1 MKKLFYYVL
10 AITVAAIAAV
20 SCNKGEEDH
29 IVKEET
35 SFCYTFTIAD
45 DITKATLDGQGVQWV
60 SGDKVGMYIV
70 ESDGVTEV
78 YTGYANVDV
87 NNSPKAIK
95 LYSKKAI
102 PAGAIAYTYFPQ
114 HSNGNKTATV
124 IRFDAEQQG
133 GGKSVMPMV
142 GLPFT
147 VKTEVPLTG
156 SGNNAKAETNGVIH
170 FLNLG
175 AIIDFKVFGENFN
188 TETIQSIKFKA
199 TGKKVNN
206 EAVNP
211 VSVCG
216 HATLDVTQIN
226 LQNSSCLDLAFNDA
240 EHVSDSA
247 VVMQQ
252 VPVAAGSDDATS
264 IYMVVAPGS
273 YSGAITIETDAAYYT
288 FPFDYTKGISL
299 SRNTVK
305 HISIDLANCTSRVEK
320 PQFFTWDLSIDQTV
334 SASEDALRWEYRG
347 FSMEVNK
354 SSASTNANNY
364 YPGTSGQ
371 SYTSTRFYKNS
382 SLTITPNMGHSTIA
396 KVEFAATTTGYA
408 DALKASTWT
417 NASAAISAKDPQL
430 VIVTPEDG
438 TAAISATIGGTC
450 GFTLVTVHYTGEL
463 AEGPADPELAFE
475 NAQHEPVTAVEIAL
489 ADKDNFVA
497 PVLIQPEGLTI
508 TWSSSNPAV
517 ASFEDDVLSIN
528 AKGTTTITASSAP
541 TDMYLAGSASYTLTV
556 TDETPD
562 FTTVAQLNAL
572 ATSSEASF
580 SGTLTGAV
588 VSFVPNSGNAIIKDE
603 TGSVLLYKTNHGL
616 LQGQT
621 FSGKVNVTVK
631 LYNGCAELLACDAT
645 FTGEGA
651 VIQPLTI
658 TLASLVGHL
667 DTYQNA
673 YVKVEGLIVSSVDS
687 RNISVTDGD
696 SNTYIVFAKTA
707 DACLAGDII
716 NVVGT
721 IAHFGSDDQITAW
734 TTDAITVTGHLAA
747 SHTVTLTQPTGNAA
761 DAGCSIAATVS
772 GNPFTSGETLEEGT
786 VVTLTA
792 TEGEGFSFSS
802 WSIEGASPSDANAKQ
817 TTFTVGTSDVSI
829 SANFSSVTGEA
840 PDPETIDF
848 STLSL
853 DNGKEYKDPFDGGNF
868 AVTFSSGSK
877 YYNTGTAM
885 RVYGEGSFTVSS
897 AYTMAKIE
905 LTFGS
910 GDGSNAITTNPAT
923 YENGTWT
930 GSSNSVVF
938 SVGGSTGHRR
948 IKAIKVTY
956 EGNTPPAPTYS
967 VTWANPTQAGCSISA
982 TVEGNAI
989 SSGDEFEE
997 STVVSIT
1004 ATEGTG
1010 FTFSG
1015 WTISGASVTNSTSKS
1030 TEFTVGTT
1038 AVNFSA
1044 SFTQSSGGNGT
1055 ATFSPDDFSGQ
1066 GTSGTG
1072 SAISATVSGITFA
1085 CDKGFGT
1092 EQIRCY
1098 SGAKI
1103 TISAESGKTIKSIS
1117 FTFSGS
1123 YTGGME
1129 TSYSDLSTSTW
1140 EKTLTSQARLS
1151 AITVTYN

>member
-1 MKKLFYYVL
+1 MKKLFYSAL
-10 AITVAAIAAV
+10 AIVVAAFATV
-20 SCNKGEEDH
+20 SCNRKGEEDH
-29 IVKEET
+29 NIQEGRY
-35 SFCYTFTIAD
+35 YTFNIVD
-45 DITKATLDGQGVQWV
+45 DLTKATLGDNGVNWEDK
-60 SGDKVGMYIV
+60 DKVGMFIV
-70 ESDGVTEV
+70 NGETPIFS
-78 YTGYANVDV
+78 GYANVDV
-87 NNSPKAIK
+87 TTTPKSVI
-95 LYSKKAI
+95 LYSKTAI
-102 PAGAIAYTYFPQ
+102 PAGSKAYAYYPQSSGDNNSQTNAI
-114 HSNGNKTATV
+114 
-124 IRFDAEQQG
+124 IRFKSEQDG
-133 GGKSVMPMV
+133 GTVSAMPMAGV
-142 GLPFT
+142 PFT
-147 VKTEVPLTG
+147 VENEVPL
-156 SGNNAKAETNGVIH
+156 SGNKAETNGEIK

-175 AIIDFKVFGENFN
+175 AIIDFKIHATDYA
-188 TETIQSIKFKA
+188 TETVESVEFKA
-199 TGKKVNN
+199 TSKNNSAGKA
-206 EAVNP
+206 AVTGN
-211 VSVCG
+211 
-216 HATLDVTQIN
+216 ATLDLTGIN
-226 LQNSSCLDLAFNDA
+226 LQDESCLDLTFADA
-240 EHVSDSA
+240 DAQDYA
-247 VVMQQ
+247 VVSQTAA
-252 VPVAAGSDDATS
+252 VVADNDLENATS
-264 IYMVVAPGS
+264 IYMVVAPGT
-273 YSGAITIETDAAYYT
+273 YSGTITVATDVATYS
-288 FPFDYTKGISL
+288 FPFTNVTL
-299 SRNTVK
+299 PRNVVK
-305 HISIDLANCTSRVEK
+305 HFNMNLASANATRQLK
-320 PQFFTWDLSIDQTV
+320 PDTFSWDLSKDETV
-334 SASEDALRWEYRG
+334 SASEDALTWEYRG

-354 SSASTNANNY
+354 ASATTNANNY

-382 SLTITPNMGHSTIA
+382 SLTITPNMGNSTIA
-396 KVEFAATTTGYA
+396 KVEFAATTAGYA
-408 DALKASTWT
+408 SALQSSTWT

-508 TWSSSNPAV
+508 TWSSSNPTV

-673 YVKVEGLIVSSVDS
+673 YVKVEGLIVSSVDG

-716 NVVGT
+716 NVIGT

-772 GNPFTSGETLEEGT
+772 GNPFTSGDALEEGT

-802 WSIEGASPSDANAKQ
+802 WSIEGASPSDATAKQ

-853 DNGKEYKDPFDGGNF
+853 DNGEEYTDPFDDGGNF
-868 AVTFSSGSK
+868 TVTFSSGSK
-877 YYNTGTAM
+877 YYDTGTAM
-885 RVYGEGSFTVSS
+885 RVYGGKSFTVSS
-897 AYTMAKIE
+897 SYTMAKIE

-938 SVGGSTGHRR
+938 SVAAGSGHRR

-956 EGNTPPAPTYS
+956 EGNIPPAPTYS
-967 VTWANPTQAGCSISA
+967 VTWTNPTQAGCSISA
-982 TVEGNAI
+982 TVGGNAI

-997 STVVSIT
+997 GTVVSIT

-1015 WTISGASVTNSTSKS
+1015 WTISGASVTNNTSKS

-1085 CDKGFGT
+1085 CNKGFGT
-1092 EQIRCY
+1092 SQIRCY

-1117 FTFSGS
+1117 FTFAGN